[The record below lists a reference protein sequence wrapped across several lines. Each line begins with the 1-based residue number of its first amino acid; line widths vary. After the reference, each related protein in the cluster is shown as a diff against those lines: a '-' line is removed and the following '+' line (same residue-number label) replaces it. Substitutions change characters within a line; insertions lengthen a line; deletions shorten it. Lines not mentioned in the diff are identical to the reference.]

1 MRKLVLIAAVT
12 AASATPALAQ
22 PDAPFTGAHVEG
34 MAGWDHAGRNGA
46 GNNDGV
52 AYGVGVGYDFQ
63 LGGAVAGD
71 EGEAADAT
79 TDRCAGNVSVPGD
92 ELCFK
97 AKRDLYAGAR
107 VGAVIGKQTL
117 LYAKGG
123 YTNARFGLDYDD
135 GATGAGNFRTG
146 RNLDGFRVGA
156 GVERQ
161 LGTNTFAKAEY
172 RYSNYQQGFD
182 RHQVVAGVGVRF

>member
-1 MRKLVLIAAVT
+1 MRKLVLIAAMT

-22 PDAPFTGAHVEG
+22 PAAPFTGPRVEG
-34 MAGWDHAGRNGA
+34 VVGWDRAGRNGV
-46 GNNDGV
+46 GNNDGI
-52 AYGVGVGYDFQ
+52 AYGVGAGYDFQ
-63 LGGAVAGD
+63 LGGAVVGV

-79 TDRCAGNVSVPGD
+79 TDRCAGGVSVPGD

-97 AKRDLYAGAR
+97 AKRDLYVGAR
-107 VGAVIGKQTL
+107 VGGVIGDRTL

-135 GATGAGNFRTG
+135 GATGAGNFKSGT
-146 RNLDGFRVGA
+146 NLDGFRVGA
-156 GVERQ
+156 GVER
-161 LGTNTFAKAEY
+161 GIGRNSFVKAEY

-182 RHQVVAGVGVRF
+182 RHQVVTGVGVRF